1 MTAAGDFERH
11 RSDRVAIRRQPVG
24 IGEKEFAPWFELHYR
39 RMQRAAE
46 TAQNLVTPFGWFPL
60 DRVASEPPR
69 HADRLLG
76 VPPRRQRLCVEE
88 GFPYF
93 AQSRRN
99 HEVGAELEHASL
111 CPFDVLNR

>member
-1 MTAAGDFERH
+1 MLHAVPGVQLAIPGQVNAAGLTH
-11 RSDRVAIRRQPVG
+11 
-24 IGEKEFAPWFELHYR
+24 EFAPWFELHHR

-46 TAQNLVTPFGWFPL
+46 TAQNLVTPFGWFPF
-60 DRVASEPPR
+60 DRVATERPR

-88 GFPYF
+88 GFQYF
-93 AQSRRN
+93 ARRRRN
-99 HEVGAELEHASL
+99 HEVGGEFEHASL